1 MPEPSCT
8 DREKAILGNNI
19 KIDLSMY
26 LVKQL
31 FFDDNIVLRVRLE
44 IEGAQ
49 EGATDQIASL
59 MVLSTPETRSPVR
72 IYDSIPVYGSTKAVD
87 FGVEPINLCKNS
99 RDTNAGESL
108 VTIIFDEMAEGT
120 T

>member
-44 IEGAQ
+44 FEGAQ
-49 EGATDQIASL
+49 EGATD
-59 MVLSTPETRSPVR
+59 
-72 IYDSIPVYGSTKAVD
+72 
-87 FGVEPINLCKNS
+87 
-99 RDTNAGESL
+99 
-108 VTIIFDEMAEGT
+108 
-120 T
+120 